1 MQSRMIARRCAI
13 PYALTH
19 PARTRLNTEPILP
32 TLPER
37 IEQSGPPIS
46 FGARVPWT
54 DSRLEEESRRIL
66 FSRHPFEFHVESGTE
81 ARRLS
86 MQRDQVGCRHPVL
99 SPHLAD
105 HELRIAAD
113 PIGVSR
119 TSLPL
124 EFLEVAKQ
132 EDEALIFRNV
142 VAPHMAGGTRKVRH
156 FADDPGLAHDERGS
170 HRSLGPEL
178 VSRACSVEET
188 WDPGGGGRRHQPRGR
203 RTLQDLRLVG
213 DRFRRDA
220 IEKRGGEPA
229 QGPPPERRSR
239 VSRS

>member
-13 PYALTH
+13 PYALAH

-37 IEQSGPPIS
+37 IEQSRPPDFFLERGIP
-46 FGARVPWT
+46 RVLWT
-54 DSRLEEESRRIL
+54 DSRLEQESRRIL
-66 FSRHPFEFHVESGTE
+66 FSRHPFEFHVESGSE

-86 MQRDQVGCRHPVL
+86 MQRHQVRCRHPIL

-113 PIGVSR
+113 PIRVPQ

-142 VAPHMAGGTRKVRH
+142 VAPHRAGGTRKVRH
-156 FADDPGLAHDERGS
+156 FADDPSLAHDERGS

-178 VSRACSVEET
+178 ISRACSVEET
-188 WDPGGGGRRHQPRGR
+188 RDPGGGGRGHRPRW
-203 RTLQDLRLVG
+203 
-213 DRFRRDA
+213 
-220 IEKRGGEPA
+220 
-229 QGPPPERRSR
+229 
-239 VSRS
+239 